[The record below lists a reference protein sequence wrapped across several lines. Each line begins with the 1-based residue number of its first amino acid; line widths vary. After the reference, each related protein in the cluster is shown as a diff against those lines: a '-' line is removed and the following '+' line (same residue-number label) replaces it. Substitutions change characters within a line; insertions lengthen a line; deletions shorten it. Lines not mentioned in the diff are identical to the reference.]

1 MKKTVITR
9 IIILLSGNLF
19 GQPGKSRGPGGQYS
33 ERMEMMIVWKLTDEL
48 ELSEKQAEKFF
59 PIMRSHQQLI
69 KDIRR
74 DEKDLFEPLYTKVKK
89 GKKVSQQEVNNLLKN
104 ISSLDDKGLIQP
116 GIGWD
121 GLAITEEDTLKVNKY
136 INNIKNTRKRMH
148 MTTSFSQ
155 TKQVPEEMMIG
166 SDGQEPDK
174 FFKYEKA
181 RKGPSNN
188 KY

>member
-1 MKKTVITR
+1 MKKTVITL

-104 ISSLDDKGLIQP
+104 ISSLDDKKTKERVNFIQNSGKVLEPTQQFKLLMFNPQMKAQVQKDIIKRYRPSP
-116 GIGWD
+116 GG
-121 GLAITEEDTLKVNKY
+121 KKRYNK
-136 INNIKNTRKRMH
+136 R
-148 MTTSFSQ
+148 F
-155 TKQVPEEMMIG
+155 
-166 SDGQEPDK
+166 
-174 FFKYEKA
+174 
-181 RKGPSNN
+181 
-188 KY
+188 

>member
-1 MKKTVITR
+1 MKKTVITL
-9 IIILLSGNLF
+9 IIILLSSNLF

-48 ELSEKQAEKFF
+48 ELSEKQAEIFF

-104 ISSLDDKGLIQP
+104 ISSLDDKKTKERVNFIQNSGKVLEPTQQFKLLMFNPQMKAQVQKDIIKRYRPSP
-116 GIGWD
+116 GGQ
-121 GLAITEEDTLKVNKY
+121 KRYNK
-136 INNIKNTRKRMH
+136 R
-148 MTTSFSQ
+148 F
-155 TKQVPEEMMIG
+155 
-166 SDGQEPDK
+166 
-174 FFKYEKA
+174 
-181 RKGPSNN
+181 
-188 KY
+188 